1 MIITVVRRVRW
12 RTIPHGEIGE
22 RWRTIIVQM
31 INYTKKRKKMR
42 QTQKPK
48 KITRKCNTKHNA
60 VAKDLFCRLVESDFG
75 CECVREYRFHPTR
88 RWRFDYA
95 IAEHRIA
102 VEVEGGV
109 FTGGRHT
116 RPTGFLGDVEK
127 YNTATLYGWR
137 LFRVTPSR
145 LISASTMQ
153 LLHDAITLK
162 YVKNK

>member
-1 MIITVVRRVRW
+1 MNGLHYSKAQRVRVAE
-12 RTIPHGEIGE
+12 RDRLSVEIRNG
-22 RWRTIIVQM
+22 WHLYDM
-31 INYTKKRKKMR
+31 M
-42 QTQKPK
+42 
-48 KITRKCNTKHNA
+48 
-60 VAKDLFCRLVESDFG
+60 
-75 CECVREYRFHPTR
+75 CEWEVTDDPDWS
-88 RWRFDYA
+88 WRFDYA

-109 FTGGRHT
+109 FSGGRHT

-162 YVKNK
+162 YVKSK